1 MGDIR
6 KKARMVHHNQ
16 DSLPHLA
23 RLKAVGS
30 KHAGAFLNGRLNFHQ
45 GPKMSG
51 TEFVEAILF
60 RLGYSRFE
68 QDAICT
74 SGHTD
79 TMRHDSLASNAVSCT
94 TSGDPISR
102 HNEVA
107 DYTQRSE
114 VRRLVK
120 TGVSKCRIHGE

>member
-1 MGDIR
+1 MVDIR
-6 KKARMVHHNQ
+6 KKARLVHHHQ

-30 KHAGAFLNGRLNFHQ
+30 KHAGAFLNGPLNFHQ

-74 SGHTD
+74 SGHKD
-79 TMRHDSLASNAVSCT
+79 
-94 TSGDPISR
+94 
-102 HNEVA
+102 
-107 DYTQRSE
+107 RSE
-114 VRRLVK
+114 ERSVGK
-120 TGVSKCRIHGE
+120 ECVSTCRSGWSQYH